1 MTSVSSVVKKLR
13 GIMSNVVIVGAGGRM
28 GKIMV
33 RLLQGG
39 AEPGLKLFGAVD
51 LWDCPDRD
59 KDAGVAAGV
68 GELGIKITT
77 DLAALLPGCD
87 VVIDFSAHHGTAGNA
102 PRVATAGKGL
112 VIGTTGLGTEEK
124 KAVEEAARKIP
135 VVVSP
140 NMSLGVN
147 LLFALVRKAAETLKG
162 KGYDIE
168 IIERHHRKKKDSP
181 SGTAIGLG
189 EAAAAGYGWDLK
201 KTAVDGRSGLV
212 GERPAEQIGF
222 HAVRGG
228 DIVGDHTVL
237 FAADG
242 ECIEL
247 SHRATSREAF
257 ARGALRAA
265 AWLAGRAPGLYS
277 MRDVLGV

>member
-1 MTSVSSVVKKLR
+1 MQSEIGNRKSQVVLL
-13 GIMSNVVIVGAGGRM
+13 GAAGRM
-28 GKIMV
+28 GKMLI
-33 RLLQGG
+33 RYLQAGSV
-39 AEPGLKLFGAVD
+39 PGLKLSGAVD
-51 LWDCPDRD
+51 IWDAPDRG

-68 GELGIKITT
+68 AAAGILIGT
-77 DLAALLPGCD
+77 DLKDVIGASD
-87 VVIDFSAHHGTAGNA
+87 VVIDFSGHNGTTGNA
-102 PRVATAGKGL
+102 PRVAEAGKAL
-112 VIGTTGLGTEEK
+112 VIGTTGLSADERK
-124 KAVEEAARKIP
+124 VVEAAAARIP
-135 VVVSP
+135 VVLAS
-140 NMSLGVN
+140 NMSLGMN
-147 LLFALVRKAAETLKG
+147 LLFSLVEKAAAALKG

-168 IIERHHRKKKDSP
+168 IIERHHRRKKDSP
-181 SGTAIGLG
+181 SGTAISLG
-189 EAAAAGYGWDLK
+189 EAAARGYAWDLK
-201 KTAVDGRSGLV
+201 KVAVHGRDGLV

-257 ARGALRAA
+257 ALGALRAA
-265 AWLAGRAPGLYS
+265 AWIGGRAPGLYS

>member
-1 MTSVSSVVKKLR
+1 MKN
-13 GIMSNVVIVGAGGRM
+13 IVIVGAGGRM
-28 GKIMV
+28 GRNLV
-33 RLLQGG
+33 RLLQAGV
-39 AEPGLKLFGAVD
+39 EPGLKLSGAVD

-59 KDAGVAAGV
+59 KDAGLVA
-68 GELGIKITT
+68 
-77 DLAALLPGCD
+77 GCGRGGRAD
-87 VVIDFSAHHGTAGNA
+87 HDATWRPCCRPAMSVIDFSAHHGTAGNA
-102 PRVATAGKGL
+102 PRVAAAGKGL
-112 VIGTTGLGTEEK
+112 VIGTTGLTAEEK
-124 KAVEEAARKIP
+124 KAVEQAAQKIP

-147 LLFALVRKAAETLKG
+147 LLFALVEQAAEALKG
-162 KGYDIE
+162 KGYDVE
-168 IIERHHRKKKDSP
+168 IVERHHRRKKDSP

-201 KTAVDGRSGLV
+201 KAAVHGRSGLV

-242 ECIEL
+242 ECLEL
-247 SHRATSREAF
+247 SHRATSRDAF

-265 AWLAGRAPGLYS
+265 AWVAGRAPGLYS
-277 MRDVLGV
+277 MRDVLGL